1 MLGQNR
7 TSIRTHPFLRLAGQG
22 IIAIALAAALSAC
35 APSALTSARSQIA
48 AANYPAARQELVAL
62 STRTDLSERE
72 RVEVK
77 DDLCLCDFRI
87 GRPTYT
93 LAEQRAVCMD
103 AAKEP
108 NSQSASI
115 VAQIDDAERIKDAQV
130 VEAALTER
138 DLADAESA
146 ATDYQR
152 LPGADP
158 ATVARWSK
166 EIWTLAD
173 TQVFADSVAKK
184 HSLAAAISEARK
196 NHPTVAKMS
205 PSQFDR
211 WVVMTSTVS
220 GTALASSVEVRGST
234 LNLSVEEEN
243 LPVAALSLDRLA
255 TINDAMVARCGCD
268 ARTNVAVSETGFPA
282 YFIRLDPETRLSEV
296 MILPRGDH
304 AIVSAN
310 SNN

>member
-7 TSIRTHPFLRLAGQG
+7 TSIPPRPFLRIAGQAAV
-22 IIAIALAAALSAC
+22 AIALAVALSAC
-35 APSALTSARSQIA
+35 APSALTSARSQMA

-62 STRTDLSERE
+62 SARTDLSPRE
-72 RVEVK
+72 QREVK
-77 DDLCLCDFRI
+77 DDLCLCDFKI
-87 GRPTYT
+87 GRPTYS
-93 LAEQRAVCMD
+93 LAEQRGVCMD
-103 AAKEP
+103 AAKEQD
-108 NSQSASI
+108 SQSASI
-115 VAQIDDAERIKDAQV
+115 VAQIDDAQRIKDTQV

-158 ATVARWSK
+158 AKVARWSK
-166 EIWTLAD
+166 EIWMLAD

-184 HSLAAAISEARK
+184 HSLGGAIAEARK

-205 PSQFDR
+205 PSQFSQ

-220 GTALASSVEVRGST
+220 GTALVSGVEVKGST
-234 LNLSVEEEN
+234 LNLSVDEAN

>member
-1 MLGQNR
+1 M
-7 TSIRTHPFLRLAGQG
+7 
-22 IIAIALAAALSAC
+22 
-35 APSALTSARSQIA
+35 A

-62 STRTDLSERE
+62 SARTDLSDRE
-72 RVEVK
+72 RREVK
-77 DDLCLCDFRI
+77 DDLCLCDFKI

-93 LAEQRAVCMD
+93 LAEQRGVCM
-103 AAKEP
+103 AAMKEP
-108 NSQSASI
+108 DSQSGSI
-115 VAQIDDAERIKDAQV
+115 LTQIDDAQRTKDAQM

-158 ATVARWSK
+158 AKVARWSK

-173 TQVFADSVAKK
+173 SQVFADSVAKK
-184 HSLAAAISEARK
+184 HSLGGAIAEARK

-205 PSQFDR
+205 PGQFSQ
-211 WVVMTSTVS
+211 WVVTTSKVS
-220 GTALASSVEVRGST
+220 GTTLVSSVEVKDKT
-234 LNLSVEEEN
+234 LNLSVDEAN

-268 ARTNVAVSETGFPA
+268 ARTNVAVAETGFPA
-282 YFIRLDPETRLSEV
+282 YFIRLDPETRMSEV

-304 AIVSAN
+304 AIVSAD
-310 SNN
+310 SN

>member
-7 TSIRTHPFLRLAGQG
+7 TSILPCPFLRIAGQG
-22 IIAIALAAALSAC
+22 VIAIALAVALSAC

-62 STRTDLSERE
+62 SARTDLSESE
-72 RVEVK
+72 RIEVK
-77 DDLCLCDFRI
+77 DDLCLCDFKI

-93 LAEQRAVCMD
+93 LAEQRGVCMD

-108 NSQSASI
+108 GSQSASI
-115 VAQIDDAERIKDAQV
+115 IAQIDEAERLKDTQL

-152 LPGADP
+152 MPGADP

-184 HSLAAAISEARK
+184 HSLGGAIAEARK
-196 NHPTVAKMS
+196 NHPKVAKMS
-205 PSQFDR
+205 PSQFDQ
-211 WVVMTSTVS
+211 WVVMASTVS
-220 GTALASSVEVRGST
+220 GTALVSNIEMKDST
-234 LNLSVEEEN
+234 LNLSVDEAN
-243 LPVAALSLDRLA
+243 LPVVALSLDRLA

-268 ARTNVAVSETGFPA
+268 ARTNVAVGETGFPA
-282 YFIRLDPETRLSEV
+282 YFIRLDPETRMSEV
-296 MILPRGDH
+296 MILPRGNH

-310 SNN
+310 SN

>member
-1 MLGQNR
+1 MLGQNC
-7 TSIRTHPFLRLAGQG
+7 TSIPPHPFLRIAGQG
-22 IIAIALAAALSAC
+22 IIAIALAVALSAC
-35 APSALTSARSQIA
+35 APSALSSARSQIA

-62 STRTDLSERE
+62 SVRTDLSERE
-72 RVEVK
+72 RTEVK
-77 DDLCLCDFRI
+77 DDLCLCDFKI

-93 LAEQRAVCMD
+93 LAEQRGVCMD
-103 AAKEP
+103 AAKQP
-108 NSQSASI
+108 GSQSASI
-115 VAQIDDAERIKDAQV
+115 VEQIVEAERLKDTQV
-130 VEAALTER
+130 VEAALTEH

-158 ATVARWSK
+158 AKVARWSR

-173 TQVFADSVAKK
+173 SQVFADSGAKK
-184 HSLAAAISEARK
+184 HSLGGAIAEARK
-196 NHPTVAKMS
+196 NHPKVAKMS
-205 PSQFDR
+205 PSQFSQ
-211 WVVMTSTVS
+211 WVVTTSTVS
-220 GTALASSVEVRGST
+220 GTALASNVEISGST
-234 LNLSVEEEN
+234 LSLSVDEAN

-268 ARTNVAVSETGFPA
+268 ARTNVAVAETGFPA
-282 YFIRLDPETRLSEV
+282 YFIRLDPETRMSEV

>member
-1 MLGQNR
+1 MPGQNL
-7 TSIRTHPFLRLAGQG
+7 TSIPPLPFLRIAGQG
-22 IIAIALAAALSAC
+22 LIAIVLAAALSAC

-62 STRTDLSERE
+62 SARTDLSQSE

-77 DDLCLCDFRI
+77 DDLCLCDFKI

-103 AAKEP
+103 AAREQ

-115 VAQIDDAERIKDAQV
+115 VAQIDEAQRIKDTKV

-184 HSLAAAISEARK
+184 HSLGTAIAEARK

-205 PSQFDR
+205 PSQFNQ

-220 GTALASSVEVRGST
+220 GTALASGVEVKGST
-234 LNLSVEEEN
+234 LNLSVDEEN

-268 ARTNVAVSETGFPA
+268 ARTNVAVAETGFPA
-282 YFIRLDPETRLSEV
+282 YFIRLDPETRMSEV

>member
-1 MLGQNR
+1 MPGPNL
-7 TSIRTHPFLRLAGQG
+7 TSIQPHPFLRFVGQG
-22 IIAIALAAALSAC
+22 IAAIVLAAALSAC

-62 STRTDLSERE
+62 SARTDLSQSE

-77 DDLCLCDFRI
+77 DDLCLCDFKI

-108 NSQSASI
+108 DSQSASI
-115 VAQIDDAERIKDAQV
+115 VAQIDDAQRIKDAKV

-173 TQVFADSVAKK
+173 TQVFADSGARK
-184 HSLAAAISEARK
+184 HSLGGAIAEARK

-205 PSQFDR
+205 PSQFNN
-211 WVVMTSTVS
+211 WVVKTSTVS
-220 GTALASSVEVRGST
+220 GTALASSVEIKGST
-234 LNLSVEEEN
+234 LNLSVDEEN

-268 ARTNVAVSETGFPA
+268 ARTNVSVTQTGFPA
-282 YFIRLDPETRLSEV
+282 YFIRLDPETRMSEV

>member
-7 TSIRTHPFLRLAGQG
+7 SSIPSRPLLRIAGQAAV
-22 IIAIALAAALSAC
+22 AIALAVALSAC
-35 APSALTSARSQIA
+35 APSALNSARSQIA

-62 STRTDLSERE
+62 SARTDLSDRE
-72 RVEVK
+72 RREVK
-77 DDLCLCDFRI
+77 DDLCLCDFKI
-87 GRPTYT
+87 GRPSYT
-93 LAEQRAVCMD
+93 LAEQRGVCLAAV
-103 AAKEP
+103 KEP
-108 NSQSASI
+108 DSQSGSI
-115 VAQIDDAERIKDAQV
+115 LAQIDDAQRTKDAQV

-158 ATVARWSK
+158 AMVARWSK

-184 HSLAAAISEARK
+184 HSLGAAIAEARK
-196 NHPTVAKMS
+196 NHPTVAKMN
-205 PSQFDR
+205 PGQFNQ
-211 WVVMTSTVS
+211 WVVTTSKVS
-220 GTALASSVEVRGST
+220 GTTLVSSVEVKDKT
-234 LNLSVEEEN
+234 LNLSVDEAN

-310 SNN
+310 SN